1 MSKEIGASPIDGI
14 GRTMNRTPADRF
26 RPRWEEVEIRSRL
39 ASIARTYPEPLV
51 ESQLGSIDRVAF
63 ELEIVLRN
71 APGAGTLCDL
81 GGGIGMFPIACA
93 ALGMRTILV
102 DDFQDPVC
110 FEHGQ
115 PTRELHKRY
124 GVEVLMRDLVEEGL
138 DLPPETI
145 DVFTIFDSM
154 EHWHHSPKPV
164 FGAVMRA
171 LRPGGL
177 FVLSGPNCA
186 NLRKRITLLFGRG
199 KWSAM
204 HDWYD
209 APRFRGH
216 VREPDV
222 EDLRYIARDMDLTQ
236 VRILGRNWA
245 GWGSRLRLIRIITPF
260 VDSMLRLRPSLCSD
274 LYLIGNKRA

>member
-1 MSKEIGASPIDGI
+1 
-14 GRTMNRTPADRF
+14 
-26 RPRWEEVEIRSRL
+26 
-39 ASIARTYPEPLV
+39 
-51 ESQLGSIDRVAF
+51 
-63 ELEIVLRN
+63 
-71 APGAGTLCDL
+71 
-81 GGGIGMFPIACA
+81 
-93 ALGMRTILV
+93 
-102 DDFQDPVC
+102 
-110 FEHGQ
+110 
-115 PTRELHKRY
+115 
-124 GVEVLMRDLVEEGL
+124 MRDLVEEGL

-245 GWGSRLRLIRIITPF
+245 GWGSRLRLFRIITCREKANIDAGLGF
-260 VDSMLRLRPSLCSD
+260 IWRISVEGHS
-274 LYLIGNKRA
+274 RATGLGQEGRKTNSAGSVRM

>member
-1 MSKEIGASPIDGI
+1 MDGM
-14 GRTMNRTPADRF
+14 GQAMKRTTMDRF
-26 RPRWEEVEIRSRL
+26 APRWEEIDVRGHL
-39 ASIARTYPEPLV
+39 ASIAREYPEPLV
-51 ESQLGSIDRVAF
+51 ESQLGSIDRVGF
-63 ELEIVLRN
+63 ELEIVLRS
-71 APGAGTLCDL
+71 APGARTLCDL

-93 ALGMRTILV
+93 ALGMRAILI
-102 DDFQDPVC
+102 DDFRDPVY

-115 PTRELHKRY
+115 PALELHKRY
-124 GVEVLMRDLVEEGL
+124 RVEVLMRDLVEEGL

-164 FGAVMRA
+164 FAAVMRA

-177 FVLSGPNCA
+177 FVLAGPNCA

-204 HDWYD
+204 QDWYD

-245 GWGSRLRLIRIITPF
+245 GRASPRRLIRMITPF
-260 VDSMLRLRPSLCSD
+260 VDSILRLRPSLCSD